1 MASIQ
6 NNQSLASYD
15 SVPFFEKA
23 LKYAVQYRLI
33 DEAKIDEIVNDA
45 ATGTIQIAE
54 YFGTSSH
61 LRTNLEDAK
70 NRMVSLVSLY
80 LEDTTDGDLDK
91 AAQLLKEKP
100 FRSLSRGG
108 SQLLKTLYA
117 LPEDNHFGT
126 SRFESETEFI
136 KKCLVNGITVTK
148 YRQTLKSCAQF
159 DQEIKFAGWLVN
171 KFGASLNT
179 FNHLFAP
186 AEHVI
191 RTSLLSLAYGAK
203 KIGSKVAFPDENGLF
218 EIFTSIRKEWAF
230 LGDVTYSNKFLDELP
245 DTFVTYAQETLLSI
259 KNDDFPKIVNQS
271 TPLASIFADLKVRKY
286 FYLHDALGKVSNF
299 DKLLAEEWFSVTNG
313 TEDDALLLT
322 LFLCVASG
330 LAPKTELKVSEAKK
344 AVSNIREKGIL
355 EKEVLKLI
363 EKAPHEELEQLLAL
377 WSDFIDEAKPFLL
390 DKTDEKLKQVMLF
403 LVDYCNIQKAKK

>member
-6 NNQSLASYD
+6 NNQFLASYENA
-15 SVPFFEKA
+15 PFFEKA
-23 LKYAVQYRLI
+23 FKYAVQYRLI

-45 ATGTIQIAE
+45 ATGTIQISE

-61 LRTNLEDAK
+61 LSTNLEDAK

-80 LEDTTDGDLDK
+80 LEDTTDGDLNK

-108 SQLLKTLYA
+108 SKMLKTLYSM
-117 LPEDNHFGT
+117 PEDNHFGT
-126 SRFESETEFI
+126 SRFESESEFI
-136 KKCLVNGITVTK
+136 KKCLVNGMTVTK
-148 YRQTLKSCAQF
+148 YRQTYKSCAQF

-171 KFGASLNT
+171 KFGASLNM

-203 KIGSKVAFPDENGLF
+203 KMGSKVAFPDENGLF

-245 DTFVTYAQETLLSI
+245 NTFVTYAQETILSI
-259 KNDDFPKIVNQS
+259 KNDDFSKIVNQS
-271 TPLASIFADLKVRKY
+271 IPLASVFADLKVRKY
-286 FYLHDALGKVSNF
+286 FYLHDTLGKVSKF

-330 LAPKTELKVSEAKK
+330 LAPKTGLKVSEAKK

-355 EKEVLKLI
+355 ENEVLKLI
-363 EKAPHEELEQLLAL
+363 EKAPHEEVEQLLAL
-377 WSDFIDEAKPFLL
+377 WGDFIDEAKPFLL
-390 DKTDEKLKQVMLF
+390 DKTDEKFKQVMLF
-403 LVDYCNIQKAKK
+403 FADYCNIQKAKT

>member
-6 NNQSLASYD
+6 NNQSLASYENA
-15 SVPFFEKA
+15 PFFEKA
-23 LKYAVQYRLI
+23 FKYAVQYRLI

-45 ATGTIQIAE
+45 ATGTIQISE

-61 LRTNLEDAK
+61 LSTNLEDAK
-70 NRMVSLVSLY
+70 KRMVSLVSLY

-108 SQLLKTLYA
+108 SQMLKTLYA
-117 LPEDNHFGT
+117 MPEDNHFGT
-126 SRFESETEFI
+126 SRFESESEFI
-136 KKCLVNGITVTK
+136 KKCLVNGMTVKK
-148 YRQTLKSCAQF
+148 YRQTFKSCAQF
-159 DQEIKFAGWLVN
+159 DQEIKFASWLVN
-171 KFGASLNT
+171 KFVASLNT

-203 KIGSKVAFPDENGLF
+203 KIGSKITFPDENGLF

-245 DTFVTYAQETLLSI
+245 NTFVTYTQETLLSI

-271 TPLASIFADLKVRKY
+271 IPLASVFADLKVRKY
-286 FYLHDALGKVSNF
+286 FYLHDTLGKVSKF

-330 LAPKTELKVSEAKK
+330 LAPKTRLKVSEAKK

-355 EKEVLKLI
+355 ENEVLKLI
-363 EKAPHEELEQLLAL
+363 EKAPHEEVEQLLAL
-377 WSDFIDEAKPFLL
+377 WGDFIDEAKPFLL

-403 LVDYCNIQKAKK
+403 LADYCNFHKAKT

>member
-1 MASIQ
+1 MSNMASIQ

-15 SVPFFEKA
+15 NAPFFEKVF
-23 LKYAVQYRLI
+23 KYAVQYRFI

-61 LRTNLEDAK
+61 LSANLEDAK
-70 NRMVSLVSLY
+70 NRMVNLVSLY
-80 LEDTTDGDLDK
+80 LEDITDGDLDK

-179 FNHLFAP
+179 FNHLFTP

-330 LAPKTELKVSEAKK
+330 LAPKTELK
-344 AVSNIREKGIL
+344 
-355 EKEVLKLI
+355 
-363 EKAPHEELEQLLAL
+363 
-377 WSDFIDEAKPFLL
+377 
-390 DKTDEKLKQVMLF
+390 
-403 LVDYCNIQKAKK
+403 

>member
-15 SVPFFEKA
+15 NAPFFEKVF
-23 LKYAVQYRLI
+23 KYAVQYRFI

-61 LRTNLEDAK
+61 LSANLEDAK
-70 NRMVSLVSLY
+70 NRMVNLVSLY
-80 LEDTTDGDLDK
+80 LEDITDGDLDK

-108 SQLLKTLYA
+108 SQMLKTLYA
-117 LPEDNHFGT
+117 MPEDNHFGT
-126 SRFESETEFI
+126 SRFESESEFI
-136 KKCLVNGITVTK
+136 KKCLVNGMTVTK
-148 YRQTLKSCAQF
+148 YRQTFKSCAQF

-203 KIGSKVAFPDENGLF
+203 KIGSKVSFPDENGLF

-355 EKEVLKLI
+355 ENAVVKLI
-363 EKAPHEELEQLLAL
+363 EKAPHEEVEQLLAL
-377 WSDFIDEAKPFLL
+377 WGDFIEEAKPFLL

-403 LVDYCNIQKAKK
+403 LVDYCNIQKAKT